1 MGYAEHIDYIEQLEE
16 ENEELKDQ
24 MDSVV
29 DDICHAIEGIGET
42 VSHSKCLDCIDTAK
56 LLFRMLQEYG
66 DENAQVN
73 ALERFA
79 YLTGISLNE

>member
-1 MGYAEHIDYIEQLEE
+1 MGYVEHIEQLED

-29 DDICHAIEGIGET
+29 DDICHAIEGIGES
-42 VSHSKCLDCIDTAK
+42 VSQSKCLNCIDTAK

-66 DENAQVN
+66 DDNAQVN
-73 ALERFA
+73 AIERFA